1 MNENEMQDTAL
12 RNLLTQKL
20 ESDDMKMFI
29 DSLNASKD
37 DDSAIQELKNPMRR
51 IFLTN
56 RYRQGTL
63 CLGRP
68 ACAIVRCQTTDSL
81 PL

>member
-1 MNENEMQDTAL
+1 MNENAMQDTAL
-12 RNLLTQKL
+12 RNLLTHNL
-20 ESDDMKMFI
+20 ESDDMKKFI
-29 DSLNASKD
+29 DSLNVSKD

-56 RYRQGTL
+56 RYRQGML
-63 CLGRP
+63 FLGRLV
-68 ACAIVRCQTTDSL
+68 CEIGRFQIIDRL

>member
-1 MNENEMQDTAL
+1 MNENAIQDTAL
-12 RNLLTQKL
+12 RNLLTHNL
-20 ESDDMKMFI
+20 ESDDMKKFI
-29 DSLNASKD
+29 DSLNVSKD

-56 RYRQGTL
+56 RYRQGML
-63 CLGRP
+63 FLGRLV
-68 ACAIVRCQTTDSL
+68 CEIVRCQTTDSL